1 MRLRLPG
8 LGAYGLGIITII
20 VAIQG
25 LALAAGPTQVPAPE
39 LDGASISA
47 GVGLL
52 AAGIL
57 ILRSRRHRK

>member
-1 MRLRLPG
+1 MRLPLTG
-8 LGAYGLGIITII
+8 LCAYGLGIL
-20 VAIQG
+20 AILVVTQG
-25 LALAAGPTQVPAPE
+25 LALAAGPIAAPAPE

-57 ILRSRRHRK
+57 ILRSRRRVK